1 MRASYGFDDIETNK
15 ALIKNGQ
22 RVAQQIG
29 EVTNPTKF
37 LINVFPS
44 LQYVPEWFP
53 GAGWKRHL
61 KWLADLSEQT
71 RRQPFDDAKANRVSY
86 PYETFKDIVHHI

>member
-1 MRASYGFDDIETNK
+1 MRVAYGFDDIETNK

-22 RVAQQIG
+22 HVAQQIG

-37 LINVFPS
+37 LVNIFPS

-53 GAGWKRHL
+53 GAGWKGHL
-61 KWLADLSEQT
+61 RWLSDLSEQT
-71 RRQPFDDAKANRVSY
+71 RRQPFDDAKAKKVRS
-86 PYETFKDIVHHI
+86 